1 MKNECRRVLLYIFGK
16 IEQAGDDKISVE
28 DVIQQY
34 NRYTGKN
41 LTYTFGTLG
50 YRDWSKNPI
59 YSPIWLDQNFQ
70 DDFADLFTVKNMNG
84 KLVLLINQSH
94 IRIKADITYLDL
106 KIRGKI
112 FIIYG
117 LIWFKNTRVY

>member
-16 IEQAGDDKISVE
+16 IERAGDDKISVE

-41 LTYTFGTLG
+41 LTYTFGMLG

-59 YSPIWLDQNFQ
+59 YSPNSHM
-70 DDFADLFTVKNMNG
+70 KN
-84 KLVLLINQSH
+84 V
-94 IRIKADITYLDL
+94 
-106 KIRGKI
+106 
-112 FIIYG
+112 
-117 LIWFKNTRVY
+117 V